1 MNKLFRIAAIA
12 CFITVGFT
20 ACEKDNH
27 ISDDD
32 TDQEH
37 QPKVVVKDGETK
49 DLVNVSTTSNTQ
61 GTISRD
67 GERYALRN
75 FRQFAIEDGKVTENV
90 ATTFYFDFKENDAV
104 DAEEAPLIWIAES
117 QAMGV
122 EPNTAKGYSLSYIDK
137 RFGAVRAD
145 DDFTAVEK
153 MGIAFAPGATG
164 WATYN
169 MQTHTVEAVAGR
181 TLVLLKDG
189 EPQFKFQIRSIY
201 SDETPNKESGPTN
214 YIYYAIDYQDINK
227 VGEDDDIK
235 DNENY
240 YKLIRVENLPIA
252 PTDEGSEQNE
262 SGFYFYSLSE
272 NKSIP
277 QDQISSAKWD
287 LAFGGMFTSFL
298 SGNNGS
304 DDKNHGV
311 GSNAIGGIAI
321 VESTFDEVEQLPAG
335 IEFKTGKDVIG
346 TDDQGFFGAGMGWY
360 LYDFDGKLVREG
372 AEEDKHVAY
381 ALAEPITKKDGT
393 VIKPRTVIVKTANG
407 DYAKIKMISCYKDL
421 FSQEEWKKREPI
433 MYATFEYILIPG
445 DSNTFEI
452 R

>member
-1 MNKLFRIAAIA
+1 MNKLFRIALLA

-20 ACEKDNH
+20 SCEKDN
-27 ISDDD
+27 SMPDED

-37 QPKVVVKDGETK
+37 QPKIIVQDGETK
-49 DLVNVSTTSNTQ
+49 DLADVSTTSNTQ
-61 GTISRD
+61 GTISRY
-67 GERYALRN
+67 GERYTLRN
-75 FRQFAIEDGKVTENV
+75 FRQFVVEDNEATENV

-104 DAEEAPLIWIAES
+104 AAEDAPLTWIAE
-117 QAMGV
+117 AREMGV
-122 EPNTAKGYSLSYIDK
+122 QPNTAKGYTLSYIDK
-137 RFGAVRAD
+137 RFGAVTAD
-145 DDFTAVEK
+145 DEFTTVEK
-153 MGIAFAPGATG
+153 MGIAFAPTAIG

-181 TLVLLKDG
+181 TLVLSKDG

-201 SDETPNKESGPTN
+201 SDETPNNESGPTN
-214 YIYYAIDYQDINK
+214 YIYYTVDYQDINK
-227 VGEDDDIK
+227 TGENDDIQ

-252 PTDEGSEQNE
+252 PTDEGSEPNE

-272 NKSIP
+272 NKSIT
-277 QDQISSAKWD
+277 QDAVKSSKWD

-298 SGNNGS
+298 SGNNGT
-304 DDKNHGV
+304 DEGNRGV

-321 VESTFDEVEQLPAG
+321 VESTFDDVKQLPAG

-346 TDDQGFFGAGMGWY
+346 TDDQGAFGAGIGWY

-381 ALAEPITKKDGT
+381 ALAEPITKKDGA

-421 FSQEEWKKREPI
+421 FSQEEWKRGEAI
-433 MYATFEYILIPG
+433 MYATFEYVLIPG
-445 DSNTFEI
+445 DRNTFEI